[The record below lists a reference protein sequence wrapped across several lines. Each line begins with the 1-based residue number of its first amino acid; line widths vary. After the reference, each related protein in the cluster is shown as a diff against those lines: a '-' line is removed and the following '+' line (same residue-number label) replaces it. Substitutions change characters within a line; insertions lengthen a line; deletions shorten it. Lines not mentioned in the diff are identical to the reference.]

1 MNMVAAINASA
12 ASVLDAQAAELEE
25 VLIER
30 ARALGPTLRAR
41 AAETESLRH
50 IPEATEADFRAAG
63 FYKAL
68 QPRQYGGYELAY
80 GAHTMIAAEIARNCV
95 SSAWAYSVTSCHSWI
110 LGMFPAQAQ
119 ADLWSQTPDGTVA
132 SSFLPAEVK
141 LERAEGGYRVSGR
154 WRFSS
159 NVNHCQACILLIMV
173 PQEGQP
179 PKQYF
184 ALLLADQYTIEDTWN
199 VVGLTGSG
207 SNDVLLDGAFVPD
220 HRLLDVMTTR
230 EAQSPGGEHNEGDL
244 YNMPLF
250 APFAHSLVGAAVGG
264 AQGALDVVLEELVDR
279 RSAGQVPLAQ
289 QQSVQMR
296 VAEAT
301 AEIEAA
307 KAVLAVD
314 RMKIVAAS
322 RARELPTYEQRVKYR
337 LNTGYAAKLAV
348 QAVERLL
355 PLAGG
360 RGLERTH
367 PLQRAWR
374 DVHAV
379 AQHIALVWDVQALN
393 YGSVRLGFKAMDPRI

>member
-1 MNMVAAINASA
+1 MSA
-12 ASVLDAQAAELEE
+12 AEILDAGLGHGRSCATEE
-25 VLIER
+25 TLVAR
-30 ARALGPTLRAR
+30 ARDLGPLLRAR
-41 AAETESLRH
+41 AAQTESLRR
-50 IPEATEADFRAAG
+50 IPDETEADFRKAG

-68 QPRQYGGYELAY
+68 QPRQYGGYELDY
-80 GAHTMIAAEIARNCV
+80 GAHTMIAAEIARHCV
-95 SSAWAYSVTSCHSWI
+95 SSAWAYSVTACHSWI

-119 ADLWSQTPDGTVA
+119 EDLWSATPDGTVA
-132 SSFLPAEVK
+132 SSFLPAEVR
-141 LERAEGGYRVSGR
+141 LERVEGGYRVSGR

-159 NVNHCQACILLIMV
+159 NVDHCQACILLLMA

-184 ALLLADQYTIEDTWN
+184 ALLLRDQYAVEDTWN

-207 SNDVLLDGAFVPD
+207 SNDVLVDGAFVPD

-230 EAQSPGGEHNEGDL
+230 EAMSPGADHHDGDL

-264 AQGALDVVLEELVDR
+264 AEGALDIVLEELVDR
-279 RSAGQVPLAQ
+279 RSAGQVALAQ

-314 RMKIVAAS
+314 RARILAGA
-322 RARELPTYEQRVKYR
+322 RARELPSYEQRVKYR

-355 PLAGG
+355 PLSGG

-393 YGSVRLGFKAMDPRI
+393 YGAVRLGFRAMDPRI

>member
-1 MNMVAAINASA
+1 MTMMAGMDVDVQSA
-12 ASVLDAQAAELEE
+12 ALEQT
-25 VLIER
+25 LIER
-30 ARALGPTLRAR
+30 ASALGPMLRAR
-41 AAETESLRH
+41 AAQTESLRR
-50 IPEATEADFRAAG
+50 IPDETEADFRTAG

-80 GAHTMIAAEIARNCV
+80 GAHTMVAAEIARNCV
-95 SSAWAYSVTSCHSWI
+95 SSAWAYSVTACHSWI
-110 LGMFPAQAQ
+110 LGMVPAQAQ
-119 ADLWSQTPDGTVA
+119 DDLWVAAPDATVA
-132 SSFLPAEVK
+132 SSFLPAEVR

-159 NVNHCQACILLIMV
+159 NVDHCQACILLIMA
-173 PQEGQP
+173 PQEGAP

-184 ALLLADQYTIEDTWN
+184 ALLLADQYRIEDTWN

-207 SNDVLLDGAFVPD
+207 SNDVLVECAFVPD

-230 EAQSPGGEHNEGDL
+230 DALSPGGEHHEGDL

-314 RMKIVAAS
+314 RMKIVGAS
-322 RARELPTYEQRVKYR
+322 RARELPT
-337 LNTGYAAKLAV
+337 
-348 QAVERLL
+348 
-355 PLAGG
+355 
-360 RGLERTH
+360 
-367 PLQRAWR
+367 
-374 DVHAV
+374 
-379 AQHIALVWDVQALN
+379 
-393 YGSVRLGFKAMDPRI
+393 

>member
-1 MNMVAAINASA
+1 MLGVAEVQHDLQAG
-12 ASVLDAQAAELEE
+12 DAGELEQTL
-25 VLIER
+25 VER
-30 ARALGPTLRAR
+30 ARSLGPDLRAR
-41 AAETESLRH
+41 AAETESLRR
-50 IPEATEADFRAAG
+50 IPDKTEADFRKSG

-68 QPRQYGGYELAY
+68 QPRSFGGYELPY
-80 GAHTMIAAEIARNCV
+80 GAHTLIAAEIARHCV
-95 SSAWAYSVTSCHSWI
+95 SSAWAYSVTACHSWI

-119 ADLWSQTPDGTVA
+119 KDLWAGTPDGTVA
-132 SSFLPAEVK
+132 SSFLPAEVR
-141 LERAEGGYRVSGR
+141 LERVEGGYRVSGR

-159 NVNHCQACILLIMV
+159 NVDHCQACILLIMA

-184 ALLLADQYTIEDTWN
+184 AMLLADQYRIEDTWN

-207 SNDVLLDGAFVPD
+207 SNDVLVEGAFVPD

-230 EAQSPGGEHNEGDL
+230 DAASPGAAHHEGDL

-250 APFAHSLVGAAVGG
+250 APFAHSLVGVAVGG
-264 AQGALDVVLEELVDR
+264 AEGALDVVLEELVDK
-279 RSAGQVPLAQ
+279 RSAAQVALSQ

-296 VAEAT
+296 IAEAT

-314 RMKIVAAS
+314 RQKILAGA
-322 RARELPTYEQRVKYR
+322 RARELPSYEQRVKYR

-355 PLAGG
+355 PLSGG

-393 YGSVRLGFKAMDPRI
+393 YGAVRLGSKAMDPRI

>member
-1 MNMVAAINASA
+1 MTASEIFDAGFRVEAAAALEQTLVA
-12 ASVLDAQAAELEE
+12 
-25 VLIER
+25 R
-30 ARALGPTLRAR
+30 ARELGPILRNR
-41 AAETESLRH
+41 AIQTENLRR
-50 IPEATEADFRAAG
+50 IPDETEADFRHAG

-68 QPRQYGGYELAY
+68 QPREFGGYELAY
-80 GAHTMIAAEIARNCV
+80 GAHTVIASEIARNCV
-95 SSAWAYSVTSCHSWI
+95 SSAWAYSVTACHAWI

-119 ADLWSQTPDGTVA
+119 QDLWGATPDATVA
-132 SSFLPAEVK
+132 STFLPADMR
-141 LERAEGGYRVSGR
+141 LERVEGGYKVSGR

-159 NVNHCQACILLIMV
+159 NVDHCQACILLIMAQ
-173 PQEGQP
+173 QEGQP
-179 PKQYF
+179 PKQFF
-184 ALLLADQYTIEDTWN
+184 ALMLRDQYQIEDTWN

-207 SNDVLLDGAFVPD
+207 SNDVLVENAFVPD

-230 EAQSPGGEHNEGDL
+230 EAMSPGADHHDGDL

-264 AQGALDVVLEELVDR
+264 AEGALDVVLEELADR

-314 RMKIVAAS
+314 RMKIVAGAH
-322 RARELPTYEQRVKYR
+322 ARELPSYEQRVKYR

-355 PLAGG
+355 PLSGG

>member
-1 MNMVAAINASA
+1 MN
-12 ASVLDAQAAELEE
+12 AAEMELAL
-25 VLIER
+25 VER
-30 ARALGPTLRAR
+30 ASALGPVLRAR
-41 AAETESLRH
+41 APQTESLRR
-50 IPEATEADFRAAG
+50 IPDETEADFRKAG

-80 GAHTMIAAEIARNCV
+80 GAHTLIASELARHCV
-95 SSAWAYSVTSCHSWI
+95 SSAWAYSVTACHSWI

-119 ADLWSQTPDGTVA
+119 EDLWSATPDGTVA
-132 SSFLPAEVK
+132 SSFLPAEVR
-141 LERAEGGYRVSGR
+141 LEREEGGYKVSGR

-159 NVNHCQACILLIMV
+159 NVDHCQACIVLIMV
-173 PQEGQP
+173 PKEGQP

-184 ALLLADQYTIEDTWN
+184 ALLMRDQYQIEDNWN
-199 VVGLTGSG
+199 VIGLTGSG
-207 SNDVLLDGAFVPD
+207 SNDVLVDSAFVPE

-230 EAQSPGGEHNEGDL
+230 EAMSPGADHHDGDL

-264 AQGALDVVLEELVDR
+264 AEGALDVVLEELVDR

-314 RMKIVAAS
+314 RMKIVAAAQ
-322 RARELPTYEQRVKYR
+322 ARELPSYEQRVKYR

-355 PLAGG
+355 PLSGG